1 MRHRLLLALI
11 ALAAAAAGP
20 VAVESSLPNRPDSV
34 KFAVIGDNGTGD
46 RPQYEVGARMA
57 LARQSFP
64 FDLVLM
70 LGDNFYGSQRPQDLV
85 KKFELPY
92 KPLLEAGVVFQ
103 AAIGNHDDPSTVN
116 YPPLNMKGRRYYDFT
131 RGPVRFF
138 VLDTNNLDAK
148 QVAWFR
154 EALAAST
161 DSWKIAYFH
170 HPLYSNAGRH
180 GSAVDLRVILE
191 PLLVQHGVSV
201 VFSGHDHSYE
211 RLEPQKGITYFVAG
225 SGGKLR
231 KGDIEPSDQTARA
244 FDEDQAFVLV
254 EIAGPELF
262 FETISRSGTTVD
274 SGVIANRNVSR
285 LTESAGLA
293 GREMA
298 TDVARRIP

>member
-1 MRHRLLLALI
+1 
-11 ALAAAAAGP
+11 
-20 VAVESSLPNRPDSV
+20 
-34 KFAVIGDNGTGD
+34 
-46 RPQYEVGARMA
+46 
-57 LARQSFP
+57 
-64 FDLVLM
+64 
-70 LGDNFYGSQRPQDLV
+70 
-85 KKFELPY
+85 
-92 KPLLEAGVVFQ
+92 
-103 AAIGNHDDPSTVN
+103 
-116 YPPLNMKGRRYYDFT
+116 
-131 RGPVRFF
+131 
-138 VLDTNNLDAK
+138 
-148 QVAWFR
+148 
-154 EALAAST
+154 
-161 DSWKIAYFH
+161 
-170 HPLYSNAGRH
+170 
-180 GSAVDLRVILE
+180 VDLRVILE

-254 EIAGPELF
+254 EIAGPALF

-293 GREMA
+293 GRAMA